1 MHKNNKLEPYVQ
13 HKGIRRRLEIMESK
27 SPSLYQIVQTV
38 VVGVGK
44 PVMAIR
50 AGFYKATG
58 GFFANSSVPWFK
70 IMIILVGA
78 YILTYKNL
86 NLNFNLNSP
95 PPQAVVPDYTSMS
108 VANSLSPIIL
118 ATFDDEANKV
128 YIEQFK
134 EMALQEMRVFGIPA
148 SIKLGQALLESEAG
162 KSTNAMSLNN
172 HFNLRC
178 GELQTGYCT
187 ETPNGMFNEFDSV
200 YDGWRAHSKY
210 LVTNEYANLRKAA
223 RKDYKIWAAGLKSLG
238 YNADRDYAEKLIGI
252 IEYYDLQELD
262 KVEKIME

>member
-13 HKGIRRRLEIMESK
+13 HRGVKRRLEIMESK
-27 SPSLYQIVQTV
+27 SPSLFRIVQAV

-44 PVMAIR
+44 PIMAVR

-58 GFFANSSVPWFK
+58 GFFANSRIPWFK
-70 IMIILVGA
+70 VIVILAGA
-78 YILTYKNL
+78 YVLMYKNV

-95 PPQAVVPDYTSMS
+95 PPQNEIPDYTSMS
-108 VANSLSPIIL
+108 VANSLSPIVS
-118 ATFDDEANKV
+118 ATFDDEANKA
-128 YIEQFK
+128 YIEEYK
-134 EMALQEMRVFGIPA
+134 AIALQEMKVFGIPA

-162 KSTNAMSLNN
+162 QSMNAISLNN

-187 ETPNGMFNEFDSV
+187 EMPSGMFNEFGSV

-210 LVTNEYANLRKAA
+210 LVTNDYANLRKAA
-223 RKDYKIWAAGLKSLG
+223 GNDYKIWAAGLKTLG
-238 YNADRDYAEKLIGI
+238 YSAERDYAEKLIGI
-252 IEYYDLQELD
+252 IEYYNLQELD
-262 KVEKIME
+262 VQKEQ

>member
-1 MHKNNKLEPYVQ
+1 MMHKNNKLEPYVQ

-27 SPSLYQIVQTV
+27 SPSLYKILQTII
-38 VVGVGK
+38 VGVGK
-44 PVMAIR
+44 PIMAMR

-58 GFFANSSVPWFK
+58 GFFANSSIPWFK
-70 IMIILVGA
+70 IIVILAGA

-95 PPQAVVPDYTSMS
+95 PPQTAIPDYTSIS
-108 VANSLSPIIL
+108 VANTLSPIVS
-118 ATFDDEANKV
+118 ADFDDEANKA
-128 YIEQFK
+128 YIEEYK
-134 EMALQEMRVFGIPA
+134 EMALQEMKVFGIPA

-162 KSTNAMSLNN
+162 KSTNAISLNN

-200 YDGWRAHSKY
+200 DEGWRTHSKY
-210 LVTNEYANLRKAA
+210 LVTNEYSNLRKSAGN
-223 RKDYKIWAAGLKSLG
+223 DYKIWAAGLKTLG
-238 YNADRDYAEKLIGI
+238 YSPEREYAEKLLGI
-252 IEYYDLQELD
+252 IEYYNLQELD
-262 KVEKIME
+262 GI